1 MSANPIGVFDSGIG
15 GLSILRMLRRLL
27 PHEDFLYFADQAH
40 VPYGRRS
47 MAQIRAFSE
56 SITRFLLARGAK
68 LIVLACNTA
77 SAAALHYLREIFP
90 EVPFVGMEPAVK
102 PATERTTTGRI
113 GVLATSATFQG
124 ELYASLLERF
134 AEGKVVLQQTPHGLV
149 ERIEGGDLES
159 AETRTVLKQSIAPLL
174 SSGID
179 ALVVACTHYVFVQDL
194 ISELIGPDVMLLDP
208 SEGVARWT
216 GRLLEQRGLEA
227 AKDRQGSITFLSTG
241 DAAHLAAMAQRLI
254 DETGPMVKVHWEG
267 SDLLASDNA

>member
-1 MSANPIGVFDSGIG
+1 MDTNPVGVFDSGIG

-47 MAQIRAFSE
+47 MEQIRALSE
-56 SITRFLLARGAK
+56 GITRFLLARRAK

-77 SAAALHYLREIFP
+77 SAAALYYLRETFP
-90 EVPFVGMEPAVK
+90 EIPFVGMEPAVK
-102 PATERTTTGRI
+102 PASERTTTGRI

-149 ERIEGGDLES
+149 ERIERGDLHS
-159 AETRTVLKQSIAPLL
+159 AETRAVLKQSLDPLL
-174 SSGID
+174 ENGVD
-179 ALVVACTHYVFVQDL
+179 AVVLACTHYHFVGDL
-194 ISELIGPDVMLLDP
+194 ISELIGPQVMLIDP

-216 GRLLEQRGLEA
+216 GRLLQQHGLESPR
-227 AKDRQGSITFLSTG
+227 DRQGSITFLSTG
-241 DAAHLAAMAQRLI
+241 DVTYLAGMAQRLI
-254 DETGPMVKVHWEG
+254 GETGRMVPVRWKG
-267 SDLLASDNA
+267 DDLLAEEDR